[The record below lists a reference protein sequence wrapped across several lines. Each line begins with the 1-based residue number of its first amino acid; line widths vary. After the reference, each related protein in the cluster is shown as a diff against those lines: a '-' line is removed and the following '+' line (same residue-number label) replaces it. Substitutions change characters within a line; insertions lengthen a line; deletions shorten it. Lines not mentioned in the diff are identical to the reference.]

1 MIQRYCDIAENHLT
15 SLVYRQGRQRYLTL
29 KLWIDN
35 STEKKLRTFFV
46 LCPHCNS
53 GRIQMFGYKDIQK
66 NFTSKKK
73 KPHMILECLKCDK
86 KFLPDDLIIGKEI
99 RKKIAISRRYQLY
112 IKSYDSRPDFESEI
126 ITAGTRYEAGIKFK
140 ARYFS
145 QDFSWDLDKVINH
158 VVDMTDV
165 IEI

>member
-1 MIQRYCDIAENHLT
+1 MIQRYSDVAENHLT
-15 SLVYRQGRQRYLTL
+15 SLVYRQGRKRYLTL
-29 KLWIDN
+29 KLWLDN
-35 STEKKLRTFFV
+35 STEKKIRTFFV

-53 GRIQMFGYKDIQK
+53 ARINIFGYKDIK
-66 NFTSKKK
+66 ENFTATEK
-73 KPHMILECLKCDK
+73 KPHMILECLKCGK

-112 IKSYDSRPDFESEI
+112 IKSYDNRPDFESEI
-126 ITAGTRYEAGIKFK
+126 ISALTRYEAGKKFK

-145 QDFSWDLDKVINH
+145 QDFSWDLNKVIDH
-158 VVDMTDV
+158 VIDMTDR